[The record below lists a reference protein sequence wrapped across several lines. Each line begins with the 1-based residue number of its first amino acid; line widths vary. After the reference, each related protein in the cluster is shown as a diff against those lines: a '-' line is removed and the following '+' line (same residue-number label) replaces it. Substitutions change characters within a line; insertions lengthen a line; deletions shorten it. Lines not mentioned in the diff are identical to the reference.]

1 MNHLPSPEEMAD
13 QWEESEEIDEFKE
26 LQDFFSSE
34 STILDRLA
42 ELNLEDDDE
51 DDWNDVDD
59 LNWSDEFEDDWSLEQ
74 ELQDFETDDPIT
86 EKDLDGLDK
95 IELFDHQDSSFKPKF
110 FSKSKIDSQSNEFK
124 EEFDKNQENQ
134 ILSSLEIENNNHET
148 KNSFKIKK
156 TSFLTEELPFDE
168 EKTSQ
173 LFLHQKIP
181 YEVMLL
187 PVPHLLDPVFL
198 NESLASFIQKLQKP
212 KGKRGRK
219 KGSTQANKELR
230 RKEQGIEPSP
240 FKKRLLPIM
249 PEPSKAAKAL
259 WKKPGEITPQ
269 DLELAH
275 LLGIRPGEAYLFRH
289 KPQPRIE
296 PERHLEY
303 EDLLPIESDIK
314 VRLEKPN
321 DQSTQNFYRYRHA
334 SEVFNSPE
342 VLRQLLVTH
351 GKLSELRGMLKII
364 KNHDPFLN
372 IMTLVETSYTTKLA
386 GTIVSYD
393 HLLKEI
399 NTDTEMPESIE
410 ALGVR
415 TAMMHGFERLKKEGN
430 KITLGNWIEMNAC
443 IDLGLRGLGKYPWQ
457 VRQAI
462 EKISSFEFPS
472 DIVKALKNIEGYINN
487 TTETDPDPLI
497 KLALLHHSI
506 ERMHPFQDGNGR
518 TARAIAQLYLV
529 EKHLLPEPIFCMSK
543 YFYETRTKYTELMEK
558 LDNDPTYLAE
568 YLLYYLKGIEETS
581 DYVISMIEQVQDA
594 MHQLEERLE
603 NTRMKRMR
611 HAITEFLFSSVYTV
625 LEPFTQSLWVSRGTA
640 FKYLKV
646 LISVGALSYVRYGQF
661 VIYKNRAMLPILGMR
676 EDGFTAISKKYQGKN
691 HQKRNQIEQKNLEY
705 SQTQP
710 KRKRGRPR
718 KNPLPSQP
726 TQALPTQQEPISK
739 ENRSIR
745 KHNPSEIKT
754 IKTSTPV
761 SSATILALQE
771 EIQKSKTKKEES
783 NSDLFPAQKKS
794 NKG

>member
-1 MNHLPSPEEMAD
+1 MTHLPSPEDIAFD
-13 QWEESEEIDEFKE
+13 QWEENEEIDEFKE

-34 STILDRLA
+34 NAVLNQLA
-42 ELNLEDDDE
+42 ELDLEDDEE

-59 LNWSDEFEDDWSLEQ
+59 LKWSAELEDDWSLEPNI
-74 ELQDFETDDPIT
+74 ETDDPIT
-86 EKDLDGLDK
+86 EEDVDGLDK
-95 IELFDHQDSSFKPKF
+95 IELFDHQDPPFKKP
-110 FSKSKIDSQSNEFK
+110 FSKSKSNSPSRKVKK
-124 EEFDKNQENQ
+124 EEFDKKQEEPTP
-134 ILSSLEIENNNHET
+134 SL
-148 KNSFKIKK
+148 KIKPIHHESKNQVK
-156 TSFLTEELPFDE
+156 TTRTDSLIEEIPSFQSKVFNPVMVLP
-168 EKTSQ
+168 T
-173 LFLHQKIP
+173 LN
-181 YEVMLL
+181 V
-187 PVPHLLDPVFL
+187 LDPVFL
-198 NESLASFIQKLQKP
+198 KESLGSFVQKLQKP

-240 FKKRLLPIM
+240 FKKRILPVM
-249 PEPSKAAKAL
+249 VEPSKAAKAL
-259 WKKPGEITPQ
+259 WKKPSEITPQ

-303 EDLLPIESDIK
+303 EDLLPIDSDVK

-321 DQSTQNFYRYRHA
+321 NQSTQNFYRYRHA
-334 SEVFNSPE
+334 TEVFNSPE
-342 VLRQLLVTH
+342 VLRQLLATH

-393 HLLKEI
+393 HLLKEM

-415 TAMMHGFERLKKEGN
+415 TAMLRGFERFKKEEN
-430 KITLGNWIEMNAC
+430 KITLGNWVEMNAC
-443 IDLGLRGLGKYPWQ
+443 IELGLKGLGKYPWQ

-462 EKISSFEFPS
+462 EKISSFAFSP
-472 DIVKALKNIEGYINN
+472 DITKALNNIEAYANT

-497 KLALLHHSI
+497 KLALFHHSI

-518 TARAIAQLYLV
+518 TARAIAQLYMV
-529 EKHLLPEPIFCMSK
+529 EKQLLPEPIFCMSK
-543 YFYETRTKYTELMEK
+543 YFYETRTKYAELMEK
-558 LDNDPTYLAE
+558 LDNDPTYLGE
-568 YLLYYLKGIEETS
+568 YLLYYLKGLEETS
-581 DYVISMIEQVQDA
+581 EYVISVIEKVQDA

-625 LEPFTQSLWVSRGTA
+625 LEPFTESLWVSRGTA

-676 EDGFTAISKKYQGKN
+676 EDGFTAISQKYQGKN
-691 HQKRNQIEQKNLEY
+691 QQKRDQIEQKNLEH

-718 KNPLPSQP
+718 KNSLPSSN
-726 TQALPTQQEPISK
+726 TQALLTKQEIISEADSPIHT
-739 ENRSIR
+739 
-745 KHNPSEIKT
+745 HNTSESKT
-754 IKTSTPV
+754 ITNTST
-761 SSATILALQE
+761 SSATIQAFQQE
-771 EIQKSKTKKEES
+771 MQESKIFKEES
-783 NSDLFPAQKKS
+783 TFDLFPSKK
-794 NKG
+794 KAK

>member
-1 MNHLPSPEEMAD
+1 MNHLPSPEDIAFD
-13 QWEESEEIDEFKE
+13 QWEENEEIDEFKE

-34 STILDRLA
+34 SAVLNQLA
-42 ELNLEDDDE
+42 ELDLEDDEE

-59 LNWSDEFEDDWSLEQ
+59 LKWSNEFEDDWSLEP
-74 ELQDFETDDPIT
+74 DIETDDPIT
-86 EKDLDGLDK
+86 EEELEDLDK
-95 IELFDHQDSSFKPKF
+95 IELFDHQDPPFKN
-110 FSKSKIDSQSNEFK
+110 FSKSKSIPSSNKLKKGEA
-124 EEFDKNQENQ
+124 FDKKQEEQ
-134 ILSSLEIENNNHET
+134 TPSSLEIKPIDHET
-148 KNSFKIKK
+148 KNQIKITKKDSLIEEIPSLKEKTFTPSFQSKVLYQVMVLPTPNVLDSVFLKK
-156 TSFLTEELPFDE
+156 SLTSF
-168 EKTSQ
+168 
-173 LFLHQKIP
+173 
-181 YEVMLL
+181 V
-187 PVPHLLDPVFL
+187 
-198 NESLASFIQKLQKP
+198 QKLQKP

-240 FKKRLLPIM
+240 FKKRVLPVM
-249 PEPSKAAKAL
+249 AEPSKAAKAL
-259 WKKPGEITPQ
+259 WKKPDEITPQ

-303 EDLLPIESDIK
+303 EDLLPTDSDVK

-334 SEVFNSPE
+334 TEVFNSPE
-342 VLRQLLVTH
+342 VLRQLLATH

-393 HLLKEI
+393 HLLKEM

-415 TAMMHGFERLKKEGN
+415 TAMLRGFERFKKEEN
-430 KITLGNWIEMNAC
+430 KITLGNWVEMNAC
-443 IDLGLRGLGKYPWQ
+443 IELGLKGLGKYPWQ

-462 EKISSFEFPS
+462 EKISSFSFPP
-472 DIVKALKNIEGYINN
+472 DITKALNNIEAYAN
-487 TTETDPDPLI
+487 TTNENDPDPLI
-497 KLALLHHSI
+497 KLALFHHSI

-529 EKHLLPEPIFCMSK
+529 EKQLLPEPIFCMSK
-543 YFYETRTKYTELMEK
+543 YFYETRTKYAELMEK
-558 LDNDPTYLAE
+558 LDNDPTYLGE
-568 YLLYYLKGIEETS
+568 YLLYYLKGLEETS
-581 DYVISMIEQVQDA
+581 EYVISVIEQVQDA

-625 LEPFTQSLWVSRGTA
+625 LEPFTESLWVSRGTA

-676 EDGFTAISKKYQGKN
+676 EDGFTAISQKYQGKN
-691 HQKRNQIEQKNLEY
+691 QQKRDQIEQQNLEH

-718 KNPLPSQP
+718 KNPLPSLKN
-726 TQALPTQQEPISK
+726 QALLTKQELISEVDTPLHKHSPVKTTANPSTSSTIRALQQEMQDSK
-739 ENRSIR
+739 I
-745 KHNPSEIKT
+745 
-754 IKTSTPV
+754 
-761 SSATILALQE
+761 
-771 EIQKSKTKKEES
+771 KKEES
-783 NSDLFPAQKKS
+783 TFDLLSSKK
-794 NKG
+794 KAK